1 MGNNEKKR
9 RRMTKA
15 RLARK
20 RKQRNRMLALM
31 LTAIFILLV
40 ILLLVDRKKARENDE
55 DQAQQSGDVV
65 VLDDAEDEKLAAEE
79 SGIRT
84 VTFTEEQMHA
94 GDLILVNSRYPYDFA
109 ANDDTIGL
117 TSIREAQ
124 SFYYQLEKD
133 DFQVAGRIMPALDNI
148 VAACDAAVG
157 SKQTGIASAYR
168 SLEYQQS
175 VWDEIAEQNGQEY
188 AEKFVAA
195 PGYSE
200 HHTGLAVDM
209 SIFFEDG
216 SEGSFSESE
225 NAVWMNDN
233 AYLYGFVRR
242 YAEDKVEITGISNE
256 AWHFRYVGIPHA
268 TYMST
273 NALCLEEYIDY
284 LRLETSA
291 DDPLTVVCDDGTYEI
306 FFTAES
312 TIEEPQGDYTVS
324 GNNVDG
330 YIITIRK

>member
-1 MGNNEKKR
+1 
-9 RRMTKA
+9 MTKA

-40 ILLLVDRKKARENDE
+40 ILLLVNRKKARENDE
-55 DQAQQSGDVV
+55 KQGRQSGDVV
-65 VLDDAEDEKLAAEE
+65 VLEDAKDEKSTAEAE
-79 SGIRT
+79 PEIRT

-94 GDLILVNSRYPYDFA
+94 GDLILVSSRYPYDFA
-109 ANDDTIGL
+109 AHENTMEL

-124 SFYYQLEKD
+124 SFYYQLEKE
-133 DFQVAGRIMPALDNI
+133 DFQVAGRIMPALDEI

-157 SKQTGIASAYR
+157 TKQTGIASAYR

-175 VWDEIAEQNGQEY
+175 VWDEIAELNGQEY
-188 AEKFVAA
+188 AENFVAA

-209 SIFFEDG
+209 SIFYEDG

-233 AYLYGFVRR
+233 AYLYGFIRR
-242 YAEDKVEITGISNE
+242 YAENKVEITGISNE

-268 TYMST
+268 TYMSA
-273 NALCLEEYIDY
+273 NDLCLEEYIDY
-284 LRLETSA
+284 LRAETSA
-291 DDPLTVVCDDGTYEI
+291 ASPLTVNCDDGTYDI